1 MVPRGVFFSKA
12 RRGSEACVFPISMQA
27 CRRSLRTR
35 RSDTRPRDAGC
46 PGPARP
52 GGPRLPPPRMGCAN
66 LRQLLKIPQTGFQFK
81 CMKNFPL
88 NSSPPPR
95 PLKPWGDS
103 ILPPH
108 PMQGPLPDSP
118 PPPQC
123 ENYLQGR
130 PDPSPSQTQ
139 CPIYIPPEFRHDFD
153 RIMVPCFE
161 WLNWR
166 RRAHERAG
174 RAGDGFRGS
183 RVRLHPRRESDW
195 PTAPLCS
202 HQISPAR
209 GSDRSSFL
217 PCSLFLPLFWHS

>member
-1 MVPRGVFFSKA
+1 MKENGRRGVRVVPRGVFFSKA

-81 CMKNFPL
+81 CMKNFPP

-95 PLKPWGDS
+95 PLKPWNDS

-108 PMQGPLPDSP
+108 PMQGPLPHSP
-118 PPPQC
+118 PLRNVRIIC
-123 ENYLQGR
+123 KG
-130 PDPSPSQTQ
+130 DPIQ
-139 CPIYIPPEFRHDFD
+139 
-153 RIMVPCFE
+153 V
-161 WLNWR
+161 
-166 RRAHERAG
+166 
-174 RAGDGFRGS
+174 
-183 RVRLHPRRESDW
+183 HPKHN
-195 PTAPLCS
+195 APF
-202 HQISPAR
+202 I
-209 GSDRSSFL
+209 FL
-217 PCSLFLPLFWHS
+217 PNSDMISIE